1 MFITGSGLGWLRA
14 AAQSRCTA
22 VRLWKNK
29 NGTLH
34 NACVALLLL
43 PLPRGRGVITPVTAW
58 RRVSG
63 IRK

>member
-1 MFITGSGLGWLRA
+1 MFITGSGLGRLRA

-34 NACVALLLL
+34 NASLSACVPSYSA
-43 PLPRGRGVITPVTAW
+43 RGGGSLSRDGVASE
-58 RRVSG
+58 RH
-63 IRK
+63 